1 MQVFRVKEELSQ
13 HLDRLRQQD
22 KSIGLVPTMGALHQG
37 HLSLVGQA
45 LSENDRVVVSIF
57 VNPTQFDKAEDLEK
71 YPRSVDSDV
80 ELLQSL
86 NDELLVFVPDAS
98 DLYNGQVKAKSYDFG
113 HLETVMEGRYRNGH
127 FDGVGTVLNLLFRSV
142 QPDKAYF
149 GEKDYQQLLVVK
161 ELVRKEAL
169 EVDIIGCEIYR
180 EPNGLA
186 MSSRNER
193 LTELQRQEAGSICH
207 ILERTAADFNHKNIS
222 QLIAQ
227 AQSAFKEV
235 PSLELEYFEIARADN
250 LRTDAKKVPN
260 TRYRAFVAAY
270 SGKVRL
276 IDNMA
281 LN

>member
-1 MQVFRVKEELSQ
+1 
-13 HLDRLRQQD
+13 
-22 KSIGLVPTMGALHQG
+22 MGALHQG

-71 YPRSVDSDV
+71 YPRSVDSDL

-98 DLYNGQVKAKSYDFG
+98 DLYNGRVKAKSYDFG

-142 QPDKAYF
+142 RPDKAYF

-227 AQSAFKEV
+227 AQNAFKEV

>member
-13 HLDRLRQQD
+13 HLDQLRQQD

-71 YPRSVDSDV
+71 YPRSVDSDL
-80 ELLQSL
+80 ELLQTL
-86 NDELLVFVPDAS
+86 NDELLVFVPDAA
-98 DLYNGQVKAKSYDFG
+98 DLYNGQVEAKSYDFG

-161 ELVRKEAL
+161 ELVRKEEL

-186 MSSRNER
+186 MSSRNQR
-193 LTELQRQEAGSICH
+193 LNELQRQEAGFIHH
-207 ILERTAADFNHKNIS
+207 ILQRTAADFNHKTIS
-222 QLIAQ
+222 QLIAE
-227 AQSAFKEV
+227 AQSAFSDI

-250 LRTDAKKVPN
+250 LRTDPKKAPN
-260 TRYRAFVAAY
+260 TLYRAFVAAY
-270 SGKVRL
+270 SGEVRL